1 MTSEYKVTKGL
12 VFRTRS
18 FDDSNPRAARKG
30 RKPLHPLLSEN
41 IETFEEEIVRRKS
54 WHTEELKGTPLN
66 LGRNGHTA
74 PLVIITSP
82 DRDRHEGRENGEP
95 EEKEVEINSETH
107 KNCEEKGRRPSLVS
121 RNLKKIFKK

>member
-1 MTSEYKVTKGL
+1 MTSEYKVTKGW

-41 IETFEEEIVRRKS
+41 IEEEIVRRNS

-82 DRDRHEGRENGEP
+82 DRDRHEGIENGEP
-95 EEKEVEINSETH
+95 EEKNVEIISETD
-107 KNCEEKGRRPSLVS
+107 KNCEVKQRRPSLVS
-121 RNLKKIFKK
+121 RNLMKIFKK